1 MQMTDGSSDDMYA
14 ALRPPIFLLVIFYVV
29 LFGPASSA
37 GALEAATSADSFCG
51 ENARA
56 RDFLQPLKRV
66 APIDGPPREG
76 RMPFAPEGLR
86 LEVDRAGLIADGGW
100 VGFGLRDE
108 AIQHRRQL
116 DWIVESELSRVS
128 SRGRVLSSV
137 DVKRQRIGSIEASK
151 IKSLLHRVSGNPAYY
166 RVDIRFFRLGTGRLL
181 GEYSAYARVMRP
193 RVDLRVAVD
202 NPSVVPGSLVT
213 ARLINLGTVAFRA
226 PTFTY
231 GFVVQRFTGEI
242 WTLVPE
248 NPPRERGEK
257 VRKVIQRLEPGMELR
272 DCLRYLVPVDQ
283 APGQFRFI
291 SFGQEQKPLVA
302 AQFEVRAP

>member
-1 MQMTDGSSDDMYA
+1 MTDGFGDDMYA
-14 ALRPPIFLLVIFYVV
+14 ALRIPIFLLVIFYAA
-29 LFGPASSA
+29 LFAPASSA
-37 GALEAATSADSFCG
+37 GALDAAISASSFCG

-56 RDFLQPLKRV
+56 RDFLQPLRRV

-86 LEVDRAGLIADGGW
+86 LEVDRAGLVTDGGW

-128 SRGRVLSSV
+128 SRGRVLASV
-137 DVKRQRIGSIEASK
+137 DVERQRIGSIETSN
-151 IKSLLHRVSGNPAYY
+151 IKSFLHRVSGNPAYY
-166 RVDIRFFRLGTGRLL
+166 RVDIRFLRLGTGRLL
-181 GEYSAYARVMRP
+181 GEYSTYARVMKP

-226 PTFTY
+226 PTFAY
-231 GFVVQRFTGEI
+231 GFVVQRFTGET
-242 WTLVPE
+242 WTLVPA
-248 NPPRERGEK
+248 NPQRERGGK
-257 VRKVIQRLEPGMELR
+257 VRRVIQRLGAGMELR

-283 APGQFRFI
+283 VPGQFRFI
-291 SFGQEQKPLVA
+291 SFGLGGKPLVA
-302 AQFEVRAP
+302 AQFEVRSP

>member
-1 MQMTDGSSDDMYA
+1 
-14 ALRPPIFLLVIFYVV
+14 
-29 LFGPASSA
+29 
-37 GALEAATSADSFCG
+37 
-51 ENARA
+51 
-56 RDFLQPLKRV
+56 
-66 APIDGPPREG
+66 
-76 RMPFAPEGLR
+76 MPFAPKGLR
-86 LEVDRAGLIADGGW
+86 LEVDRGGLVAGEGW

-137 DVKRQRIGSIEASK
+137 DVKRQRIGSIEASN
-151 IKSLLHRVSGNPAYY
+151 IKSFLHHVSGPAYY

-181 GEYSAYARVMRP
+181 GEYSTYARVMRP
-193 RVDLRVAVD
+193 RINLRVAVD
-202 NPSVVPGSLVT
+202 NPSVLPGSLVT

-226 PTFTY
+226 PTFVY
-231 GFVVQRFTGEI
+231 GFVVQRFTGET

-257 VRKVIQRLEPGMELR
+257 VRKVIQRLGPGMELR
-272 DCLRYLVPVDQ
+272 DCLRYLVPVGQ
-283 APGQFRFI
+283 VPGQFRFI
-291 SFGQEQKPLVA
+291 SFGLEREPLVA